1 MLKYLHSIYGIVG
14 AVCIIA
20 FIAIYS
26 CFSER
31 GLLQVFS
38 LQSELRE
45 IEEFNKSIQLENDE
59 LDVHVRL
66 LNSDNMDYI
75 EQLAREELGLCEPG
89 EMVYFFEKQ

>member
-1 MLKYLHSIYGIVG
+1 MIKHLNSIYGICA

-20 FIAIYS
+20 FIIIYS

-31 GLLQVFS
+31 GLLQVLS

-45 IEEFNKSIQLENDE
+45 IKAVNKSIQLENDE
-59 LDVHVRL
+59 LDAHVRL

-75 EQLAREELGLCEPG
+75 EQLAREELGLSEPG
-89 EMVYFFEKQ
+89 EMVYFFEKE

>member
-1 MLKYLHSIYGIVG
+1 MTKYLNSIYGICA

-20 FIAIYS
+20 FIVIYS
-26 CFSER
+26 CISER
-31 GLLQVFS
+31 GLLQVLS

-45 IEEFNKSIQLENDE
+45 IKEVNKSIQLENDE
-59 LDVHVRL
+59 LDAHVRL

-75 EQLAREELGLCEPG
+75 EQLAREELGLSEPG